1 MDINQAKEDLI
12 KKSNEGVNIYKLFL
26 EAVALIA
33 EDTNDEFFEEQVK
46 ENIKTIYGYAL
57 KEEGA
62 EEVRKEEIL
71 EKIKKLEAVQDKAQ
85 EESDRRRILNSII
98 FLKQELK

>member
-1 MDINQAKEDLI
+1 M
-12 KKSNEGVNIYKLFL
+12 
-26 EAVALIA
+26 
-33 EDTNDEFFEEQVK
+33 
-46 ENIKTIYGYAL
+46 

-85 EESDRRRILNSII
+85 EESDRRRILNSIL
-98 FLKQELK
+98 FLKQELE